1 MLKVIDL
8 MKKTNE
14 IYQLE
19 LGVSILSALIYISS
33 VDLLELLYS
42 NLLVLILG
50 ASQEDLYLFFA
61 HLAQKT

>member
-8 MKKTNE
+8 TKKTNE

-19 LGVSILSALIYISS
+19 LRVSILSTLIYISS

-42 NLLVLILG
+42 NLLVLG

-61 HLAQKT
+61 RLAQET